1 MLLPQNLNRV
11 FKKGKENARVR
22 WLPYHM
28 SWWGGGQGSQAHRL
42 AQGIGMLTDVSL
54 GRLTHSPTPG
64 QSVYCFTWIGPY
76 FSLKFTFNHNFSGQ
90 ENPQMTT
97 ADDLLPAWQRFTFSS
112 YSNTKTTEPGMVPWY
127 CTVTAA
133 PYMGKWVFF
142 ALHGITAGL
151 SNNILCFAGFFNI
164 LILWS
169 MGQW

>member
-64 QSVYCFTWIGPY
+64 QSVLFHWIGPY
-76 FSLKFTFNHNFSGQ
+76 FSLKFTLTTISLAKKIRRWQQQMIFCLHDNALPLVARVTLKQQSRGWFRDTVLLRLLLKWGSGSSLLH
-90 ENPQMTT
+90 T
-97 ADDLLPAWQRFTFSS
+97 ASLQ
-112 YSNTKTTEPGMVPWY
+112 
-127 CTVTAA
+127 
-133 PYMGKWVFF
+133 
-142 ALHGITAGL
+142 GL
-151 SNNILCFAGFFNI
+151 SNNILCFVGFFNI